1 MSGNLKEHG
10 IELRERMCQYIS
22 QYISD
27 MGYSPTVR
35 EIGEAV
41 GLKSSSSVCRHLSK
55 LEMEGRIEIKHY
67 SPRTIR
73 VIRDKKVED

>member
-1 MSGNLKEHG
+1 MNGNLKEHG

-41 GLKSSSSVCRHLSK
+41 GLKSSASVYNHLSK

-67 SPRTIR
+67 SPRTIK
-73 VIRDKKVED
+73 IIKEE